1 MSQTATVAYAS
12 LDRFRRTI
20 VTSDLHGN
28 LAGFRA
34 LLQKAAFLRKMPWSS
49 WATCWKR
56 GRSLLD
62 CFGP

>member
-1 MSQTATVAYAS
+1 MSQTATVAHAS

-20 VTSDLHGN
+20 VTSDLHGD
-28 LAGFRA
+28 LG
-34 LLQKAAFLRKMPWSS
+34 
-49 WATCWKR
+49 